1 MTHLPTYRY
10 LQLERGWPTLEGAGV
25 EIGADG
31 AITLAR
37 LPALAEPLGEP
48 LPPLPGL
55 DGPAGIGVHPCGDVY
70 VSDLVRHRVIRIDAC
85 DDSATPLPCLTGPG
99 SLPGQLLAPRGLLV
113 GPRDALYIA
122 DSGNARIVLVD
133 LPTGQL
139 RGIWGGEDDPA
150 HTFVQPWDLAADS
163 HGAIYVA
170 DPGAL
175 DPDSQWVGGRLWKL
189 DAAGRID
196 AAFDARL
203 RAQIEV
209 PAAPASVAIG
219 LLDASDPAG
228 ERLIV
233 LDRRPPRIL
242 VYLLDGTLDAE
253 TTTRWSRAL
262 GGDTRPTS
270 VALTS
275 GALHVSDAA
284 GRRVLVFGFDGAFRG
299 VARNADANALGLGVD
314 CRGRLIV
321 HPGSGDAIR
330 RARSLTVFAECG
342 TLLLGPYEAQSVP
355 TRWQRLQL
363 TADAIPE
370 GAHLQL
376 FTLTSDTLDGAP
388 GRRPT
393 LPVLCD
399 GATTSPL
406 VVPDEWTPAPRDQ
419 WRTAPRDA
427 TDVLALNAPARF
439 LWIAALLQ
447 GDGNATPTIHQLRL
461 THDADG
467 WIQFLP
473 ALYRRDDTSRVF
485 LERAFDAFE
494 SVLDE
499 DESLIDG
506 LPQHFDAFAAPD
518 TGDRPTWLDWLADW
532 VDAGLSETWDEA
544 TRRQV
549 TTDAFRMHARRGTIE
564 SLRRLVR
571 LHTGATPFI
580 EESFIPGLWSLGASG
595 RLGFDTMLADGNP
608 DGAILDISAH
618 VNHSSLIRAED
629 RGAPVFDER
638 AHRFSVRVY
647 AAELS
652 GAGGLERVRG
662 VVDAEK
668 PAHTTYHLCAIEAR
682 ARVGAQARL
691 GIDAIV
697 GGPPRPSSLGNE
709 ARLGADMVLGAE
721 PGGGHAGSRLGMSAR
736 VGLQATVR

>member
-1 MTHLPTYRY
+1 MTHMPTYRY
-10 LQLERGWPTLEGAGV
+10 LRLERGWPTLEGAGV
-25 EIGADG
+25 EVGEDG

-55 DGPAGIGVHPCGDVY
+55 DGPAGIAVHPCGDVY
-70 VSDLVRHRVIRIDAC
+70 VADLVHHRVIRIDAC
-85 DDSATPLPCLTGPG
+85 DDSGTPLPCLTGPG
-99 SLPGQLLAPRGLLV
+99 SQPGQLLAPRGLLV

-122 DSGNARIVLVD
+122 DSGNGRIVIVD
-133 LPTGQL
+133 LRTGQL
-139 RGIWGGEDDPA
+139 RGLWGGDGDAA
-150 HTFVQPWDLAADS
+150 HAFVQPWDLAADS
-163 HGAIYVA
+163 QGAIYVA

-175 DPDSQWVGGRLWKL
+175 DPDGQWVGGRLWKL
-189 DAAGRID
+189 DASGRID
-196 AAFDARL
+196 AAFNARL
-203 RAQIEV
+203 RAQPEV
-209 PAAPASVAIG
+209 PGAPASVAIS
-219 LLDASDPAG
+219 LLDPRDAAS

-242 VYLLDGTLDAE
+242 VYQADGTLDADA
-253 TTTRWSRAL
+253 TARWSRAL

-275 GALHVSDAA
+275 GALHVTDAA
-284 GRRVLVFGFDGAFRG
+284 NRRVLVFGFDGAFRG
-299 VARNADANALGLGVD
+299 VARDPNATALGLGVD

-321 HPGSGDAIR
+321 HPGSGDAVR
-330 RARSLTVFAECG
+330 RALALPVFAECG
-342 TLLLGPYEAQSVP
+342 TLLLGPYEAQSEP

-363 TADAIPE
+363 TADAIPD

-376 FTLTSDTLDGAP
+376 FTLTSDMLDGAP
-388 GRRPT
+388 GRRPS

-399 GATTSPL
+399 GTTAVSL
-406 VVPDEWTPAPRDQ
+406 VVPDAWSPAPRDR
-419 WRTAPRDA
+419 WRAAPRDA

-447 GDGNATPTIHQLRL
+447 SDGNATPAIRQLRL
-461 THDADG
+461 THDEDG

-485 LERAFDAFE
+485 LERALAAFE
-494 SVLDE
+494 SVIDE
-499 DESLIDG
+499 DESLIDA
-506 LPQHFDAFAAPD
+506 LPRHFDAFAAPD

-532 VDAGLSETWDEA
+532 VDAGLSETWDDA

-549 TTDAFRMHARRGTIE
+549 TADAFRMHARRGTIE

-595 RLGFDTMLADGNP
+595 RLGFDTMLAAGSP
-608 DGAILDISAH
+608 DGAILGVSAP
-618 VNHSSLIRAED
+618 VDRSSLIRAED

-652 GAGGLERVRG
+652 GTDGLERVRD
-662 VVDAEK
+662 VIDREK
-668 PAHTTYHLCAIEAR
+668 PAHTTYHLCPIEAR

-697 GGPPRPSSLGNE
+697 GGPRLPTALGT
-709 ARLGADMVLGAE
+709 AGRLGDDMALGGT
-721 PGGGHAGSRLGMSAR
+721 PGGQHQGAR
-736 VGLQATVR
+736 DRWALR